1 MTTPPSRNNSRNS
14 NTNHRNRSPA
24 TAKKL
29 GQLHPRN
36 PHQGRYDFAVL
47 TRALPELAKHTIT
60 NPNGESTINFS
71 DHEAVRVLNQ
81 ALLAHYY
88 GVKFWDIPEGYLCPP
103 IPGRADY
110 IHYIAD
116 LLAQTTHVN
125 SDNTPPTGKDIHA
138 LDIGTGASAIYPI
151 IGSQSYG
158 WRFTASDIDPVSVN
172 TATVI
177 SQANPKLK
185 GSVKVKLQPEP
196 KYIFKN
202 IIGRQDYFDVVVCN
216 PPFHASLEE
225 AMAANSRK
233 QHNLQRHR
241 GKNENVQISRSSTKS
256 GNAAQNLNF
265 GGQHKELWSTGGEI
279 TFLTNM
285 IKESKDFGEHVGWFT
300 SLVSKSEN
308 VKPLQLLLKQLDVAQ
323 MRIIEMSQGQKSTRV
338 LAWRFTM
345 DEAEQD

>member
-1 MTTPPSRNNSRNS
+1 MNKPTTSRPNAN
-14 NTNHRNRSPA
+14 NHRNRSPE

-36 PHQGRYDFAVL
+36 PHQGRYDFTAL

-60 NPNGESTINFS
+60 NPKGEPTINFS
-71 DHEAVRVLNQ
+71 DHQAVRVLNQ
-81 ALLAHYY
+81 ALLAQFY
-88 GVKFWDIPEGYLCPP
+88 GVKFWDIPDGYLCPP

-110 IHYIAD
+110 IHYVAD

-125 SDNTPPTGKDIHA
+125 KENTPPTGKQIHV

-158 WRFTASDIDPVSVN
+158 WRFTASDIDPISVN
-172 TATVI
+172 TAALICET
-177 SQANPKLK
+177 NPKLK
-185 GSVKVKLQPEP
+185 GAVKVKLQTNP
-196 KYIFKN
+196 KQFFAG
-202 IIGRQDYFDVVVCN
+202 IIGRQDYFDLVVCN
-216 PPFHASLEE
+216 PPFHASMQEALES
-225 AMAANSRK
+225 NSRK

-241 GKNENVQISRSSTKS
+241 GNNENEQVSRSSTKS

-279 TFLTNM
+279 AFLTNM
-285 IKESKDFGEHVGWFT
+285 IKESQQFAEHVGWFT

-308 VKPLQLLLKQLDVAQ
+308 IKPLQLLLKQLDVAQ

-345 DEAEQD
+345 DEDE

>member
-1 MTTPPSRNNSRNS
+1 MTSKPSTNTS
-14 NTNHRNRSPA
+14 NARRANANTHRNRSPE

-29 GQLHPRN
+29 GKLHPHN
-36 PHQGRYDFAVL
+36 PHQGRYDFALL

-60 NPNGESTINFS
+60 NPKGEPTINFS
-71 DHEAVRVLNQ
+71 DSEAVRVLNQ

-125 SDNTPPTGKDIHA
+125 DGNTPPTGKEIHA

-158 WRFTASDIDPVSVN
+158 WRFTASDIDPISVN
-172 TATVI
+172 TAALI
-177 SQANPKLK
+177 CEANPKLK
-185 GSVKVKLQPEP
+185 SAVKVKLQPEP
-196 KYIFKN
+196 KFIFKN

-225 AMAANSRK
+225 AMQANTRK
-233 QHNLQRHR
+233 QSNHYN
-241 GKNENVQISRSSTKS
+241 
-256 GNAAQNLNF
+256 
-265 GGQHKELWSTGGEI
+265 
-279 TFLTNM
+279 
-285 IKESKDFGEHVGWFT
+285 
-300 SLVSKSEN
+300 
-308 VKPLQLLLKQLDVAQ
+308 KPLPPQFHKKNSASCLTAN
-323 MRIIEMSQGQKSTRV
+323 
-338 LAWRFTM
+338 
-345 DEAEQD
+345 